1 MIQYFLFFVV
11 YKDRDGVIKRLTSRS
26 NQQRQTI
33 AKKFNIRYKQ
43 VRAKKI
49 SSVHKF
55 AEITHLHM
63 VEVFSS
69 FPFFNCYV
77 FTVLGLGEVT

>member
-1 MIQYFLFFVV
+1 MQSFVLV

-43 VRAKKI
+43 VKI
-49 SSVHKF
+49 SSVNRF
-55 AEITHLHM
+55 ALFRTGK
-63 VEVFSS
+63 SRD
-69 FPFFNCYV
+69 NCLVY
-77 FTVLGLGEVT
+77 G